1 MRPLVFDSPLLR
13 HYGAEGGRHA
23 HDHAQV
29 LFGLEGTLEMEVEGH
44 AAWVDATCG
53 LVIPAGRSHAYRART
68 EARVLVVDCD
78 PGAITD
84 RFRRF
89 ALPAGWPRQVRTQR
103 PDLATLLGTAAS
115 APAVRARRRIDLDA
129 LAARIAGD
137 LARRW
142 TVDDLA
148 AACCLS
154 PQRLRARLAQAL
166 GCSPQAFV
174 RARRLDAATRLLR
187 QGMGLEAVA
196 LAVGYGGA
204 PALST
209 ALRRDR
215 DTGARALRANRAVRE
230 S

>member
-1 MRPLVFDSPLLR
+1 MSGLVFDVPRVR

-29 LFGLEGTLEMEVEGH
+29 LFGLEGTLEVDVEGH

-53 LVIPAGRSHAYRART
+53 LVIPAGRSHAYQAKSQ
-68 EARVLVVDCD
+68 ARVLVVDCD
-78 PGAITD
+78 PSATSD

-89 ALPAGWPRQVRTQR
+89 ALPPGWPRQVRTER
-103 PDLATLLGTAAS
+103 PDLATLLGTVAA
-115 APAVRARRRIDLDA
+115 APAVRARRHIDLDA
-129 LAARIAGD
+129 LAARIDAD
-137 LARRW
+137 LARNW

-154 PQRLRARLAQAL
+154 PQRLRARLTQAL

-174 RARRLDAATRLLR
+174 RARRLDAATRLLQ
-187 QGMGLEAVA
+187 QGMGLEAAA

-215 DTGARALRANRAVRE
+215 DTSARALRASRAFRE